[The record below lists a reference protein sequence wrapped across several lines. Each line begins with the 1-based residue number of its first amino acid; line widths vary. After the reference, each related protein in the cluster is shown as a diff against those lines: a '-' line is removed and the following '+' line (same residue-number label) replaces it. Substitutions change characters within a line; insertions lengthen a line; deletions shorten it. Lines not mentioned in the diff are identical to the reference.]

1 MAQTCTHL
9 DQIAVERPGR
19 VAGCEECLAS
29 GARWVHLRVCRICG
43 HVACCD
49 SSPNQHASH
58 HAAATSHAIVTSVEP
73 GENWSYCYVDD
84 VMFVLPGDA

>member
-29 GARWVHLRVCRICG
+29 GGR
-43 HVACCD
+43 
-49 SSPNQHASH
+49 
-58 HAAATSHAIVTSVEP
+58 
-73 GENWSYCYVDD
+73 
-84 VMFVLPGDA
+84 